1 MEAEMEKAKV
11 SILGMVLAV
20 FWAASLLWGLPEFP
34 REKLEKTEELR
45 REIRVLNLMN
55 GLDLTLEQMEI
66 ILASAKEYQR
76 LMARFEHI
84 LRNSQDEMEEV
95 LEEVRSYLREN
106 EDIPSQTV
114 QTYHRLDREN
124 REERLKIQ
132 EKMKEIAREVEG
144 SLEPHQLYQL
154 REFVPCI
161 IPPKGEKRIGQAKDY
176 KGLTRGLERVRRIP
190 SSVYYQRKAE
200 IVSRTLEGL
209 KLHAPPFSDWD
220 DEEMKRHIETVY
232 EDVRNLEDAEFEI
245 QKERLAEKLISPF
258 KPEIPSGN
266 ALRKVA
272 GFLLSEEVIAVL
284 EERLSQAD
292 STGERIS

>member
-1 MEAEMEKAKV
+1 MEAKMEKGKV
-11 SILGMVLAV
+11 SVLGMVLAV
-20 FWAASLLWGLPEFP
+20 FWAANLAWGLPEFP
-34 REKLEKTEELR
+34 REKSEKTEELR

-76 LMARFEHI
+76 LMAQLEHM
-84 LRNSQDEMEEV
+84 LSNSQDEMEEV
-95 LEEVRSYLREN
+95 LEEIRSYLREN
-106 EDIPSQTV
+106 EDIPSRTAQK
-114 QTYHRLDREN
+114 YHRLDREN

-161 IPPKGEKRIGQAKDY
+161 IPPQGEKRIGQAKDY

-190 SSVYYQRKAE
+190 SSVYYQRKEE

-220 DEEMKRHIETVY
+220 DEEMKKHIETVY
-232 EDVRNLEDAEFEI
+232 EDVRNLEDVEFEI

-258 KPEIPSGN
+258 RPDIPSGN
-266 ALRKVA
+266 SLRKIA

-284 EERLSQAD
+284 EDRLSQGY
-292 STGERIS
+292 SIGERIS